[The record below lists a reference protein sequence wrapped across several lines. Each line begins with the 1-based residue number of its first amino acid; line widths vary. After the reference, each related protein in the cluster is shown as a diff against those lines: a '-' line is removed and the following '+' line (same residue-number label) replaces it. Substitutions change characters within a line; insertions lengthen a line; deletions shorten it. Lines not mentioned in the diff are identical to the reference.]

1 MNAKSQLTEIIE
13 RIDSFMSE
21 IEGENGTINVND
33 VIVFLNELYE
43 QLDEVRV
50 AYEEMVSDMQS
61 KLEQCGIDVLIDEE
75 QY

>member
-43 QLDEVRV
+43 
-50 AYEEMVSDMQS
+50 
-61 KLEQCGIDVLIDEE
+61 
-75 QY
+75 